1 MCLLFAKINF
11 ALTLLICQCASVDN
25 NVYVTPIHEE
35 QCEPPTSE
43 KEDGKRYSAI
53 SAKQCSANEE
63 KRIPKKL
70 PEVKVSLS

>member
-1 MCLLFAKINF
+1 LFAKINF

-25 NVYVTPIHEE
+25 NVYGMPIHEE
-35 QCEPPTSE
+35 QCEPSISE
-43 KEDGKRYSAI
+43 QEDGKRYSGI